1 MASTGNHS
9 EGSDADARASGDL
22 FGVAGKVAIV
32 TGGSR
37 GIGAMIAS
45 GLVRAGCRVYI
56 TSRKQ
61 EACNAKAAEL
71 AAFGDCIS
79 VPLDLAAPGGVDDLV
94 RAVSDREDRLH
105 ILVNN
110 AGATWGAPLEEYPLA
125 AFDKVWNINVKALF
139 ALTTRCLPLLRAAVS
154 ADDPARVINIGSI
167 DGLGVPAMESY
178 AYSTTK
184 AGVHMLTRH
193 LASRLSAESITVNA
207 IAPGPFDSKMMAFA
221 LDDPQTRAGI
231 AASVPLGRIGE
242 PDDMAGAVIY
252 LASRAGRYLTGA
264 VIPVDGGLCTIRR

>member
-1 MASTGNHS
+1 MSGSTG
-9 EGSDADARASGDL
+9 DVPARPSAEL
-22 FGVAGKVAIV
+22 FDVTGKVAVV

-37 GIGAMIAS
+37 GIGAMIAA
-45 GLVRAGCRVYI
+45 GLVKAGCRVYI
-56 TSRKQ
+56 TARKKD
-61 EACNAKAAEL
+61 ACDAKAAEL
-71 AAFGDCIS
+71 AASGECVS

-94 RAVSDREDRLH
+94 QAVSDHEDRLH

-139 ALTTRCLPLLRAAVS
+139 ALTIRSLPLLRAAAS
-154 ADDPARVINIGSI
+154 AEDPARVINIGSI
-167 DGLGVPAMESY
+167 DGLGVPVMESY
-178 AYSTTK
+178 AYSTAK

-193 LASRLSAESITVNA
+193 LASRLAAQSITVNA

-221 LDDPQTRAGI
+221 LDDPQTRAAI

-242 PDDMAGAVIY
+242 PDDMAGAVLY

-264 VIPVDGGLCTIRR
+264 VIPVDGGLSTISR